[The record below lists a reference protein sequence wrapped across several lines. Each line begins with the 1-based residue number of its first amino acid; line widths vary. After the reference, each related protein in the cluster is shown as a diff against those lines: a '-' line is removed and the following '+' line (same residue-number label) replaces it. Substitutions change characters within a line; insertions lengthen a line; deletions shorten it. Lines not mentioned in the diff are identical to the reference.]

1 MVYRGNGE
9 IYPACRKR
17 KADGVRRRERAI
29 RKRHEKLA
37 RDRKSCG
44 ERASASEQRRWSRGG
59 GSKRLGS
66 GGGGEAREGR
76 VKGSLNSGSDR
87 SLCSMR
93 GCVNVRACVY
103 A

>member
-59 GSKRLGS
+59 GSKRLCS
-66 GGGGEAREGR
+66 GGGGGARGTSQGIVELR
-76 VKGSLNSGSDR
+76 Q
-87 SLCSMR
+87 
-93 GCVNVRACVY
+93 
-103 A
+103 